1 MPAPPSFFGSRR
13 AIWLAGAVIAVAGL
27 AAYGNSL
34 SGSFVFLDVSAILE
48 NPTIRHLWPLGP
60 VLSPPSDGG
69 LTVGGR
75 PLVNLSLALNYAL
88 SGTNVWSYH
97 ATNLLIHILAG
108 LTLFGVVRRT
118 LGWSALTPM
127 RLSGGG
133 TTQRIGVNALHPL
146 ISAFVIALLWTLHP
160 LQTESVTYVVQRAE
174 SLMGLFYL
182 LTLYCFIRG
191 ASASSFGHASA
202 AKEAGNNV
210 WLVLSVVACL
220 LGMATKEVMA
230 SAPVIVLLYDRTFL
244 GGSFR
249 EAWRRRG
256 RWHLALAATWVL
268 LGWLVL
274 GTGGNRGGTSGFGLG
289 VSWWTYASTQ
299 FPAIVHYLRLAVW
312 PRPLVFYYPVQW
324 SQPLGWELACI
335 LFVAALVVGSVWA
348 FFGGEDAGLEGE
360 SGRIG
365 GRTFGF
371 LGLWF
376 FAILAPTSL
385 VPGMSQTMAEHRM
398 YLALAPAIMAAVLAA
413 QRGFGSRSLCLFLA
427 LAAGFGVI
435 TARRNLNYRNDLV
448 LWSDTVAKSPGNPYV
463 QSNLGLALASAGRLP
478 EAIDH
483 FSQAVQLNPSYA
495 EAQNNLGLALAG
507 TGRLPEAVGHYQK
520 ALQLKPAYPEAHS
533 NLGVALAD
541 LGRYDEAIRHFAA
554 ALQLKPGY
562 ADARNDLAVT
572 LASVGRTAEAIDQY
586 REVLKADPGRADTH
600 YNLGNAL
607 VQISRTTEA
616 ISEYEVALR
625 LNPNNPEAHAN
636 LGALLANANRL
647 PEAVTQYQQ
656 ALALTPNDPDVHYN
670 LGLALRTMGQEQAA
684 AAQFSE
690 AARLRR
696 P

>member
-13 AIWLAGAVIAVAGL
+13 AIWLAGAVIAMAGL
-27 AAYGNSL
+27 AAYANSL

-88 SGTNVWSYH
+88 SGTRVGSYH
-97 ATNLLIHILAG
+97 AVNVAIHLLAG

-118 LGWSALTPM
+118 LQPAGRSC
-127 RLSGGG
+127 
-133 TTQRIGVNALHPL
+133 L
-146 ISAFVIALLWTLHP
+146 IAFVLVLLWTLHP
-160 LQTESVTYVVQRAE
+160 LQTESVTYVIQRAE

-191 ASASSFGHASA
+191 ADGGSAGR
-202 AKEAGNNV
+202 V
-210 WLVLSVVACL
+210 WFSLSVVCCFF
-220 LGMATKEVMA
+220 GMTAKEVMA
-230 SAPVIVLLYDRTFL
+230 SAPVIVFLYDRTFL
-244 GGSFR
+244 SGSFR
-249 EAWRRRG
+249 EAWRLRG
-256 RWHLALAATWVL
+256 RWHLALAATWIP

-324 SQPLGWELACI
+324 SQPLGLELPCLLA
-335 LFVAALVVGSVWA
+335 VAALVVGSIWA
-348 FFGGEDAGLEGE
+348 FFGEEFVAREGDRD
-360 SGRIG
+360 RIG
-365 GRTFGF
+365 ARAYGF

-385 VPGMSQTMAEHRM
+385 VPGMSQTLAEHRM
-398 YLALAPAIMAAVLAA
+398 YLALAPLIMAAVLAG
-413 QRGFGSRSLCLFLA
+413 QRWFGTRSLYFFLI
-427 LAAGFGVI
+427 LAAGFGVM

-448 LWSDTVAKSPGNPYV
+448 LWSDTVAKSPGSPYV

-478 EAIDH
+478 DAIDH
-483 FSQAVQLNPSYA
+483 FNQAVQLNPSYA

-507 TGRLPEAVGHYQK
+507 TGQLPEAVAHYEK

-554 ALQLKPGY
+554 ALKLNPGY

-572 LASVGRTAEAIDQY
+572 LASVGRTAEAVDQY
-586 REVLKADPGRADTH
+586 REVLKVDPGRADTH

-607 VQISRTTEA
+607 VQISRTAEA
-616 ISEYEVALR
+616 ISEYEEALR
-625 LNPNNPEAHAN
+625 LNPRNPEAHAN
-636 LGALLANANRL
+636 LGALLADANRL
-647 PEAVTQYQQ
+647 PEAVTQYER